1 MRINIVI
8 DDALMETAMQAS
20 QLRTKRETVEL
31 ALQTLIQLRQ
41 QEDLRQWRGKL
52 RWEGDLES
60 MRLDHQPSPGR
71 QP

>member
-1 MRINIVI
+1 MRTNIVI
-8 DDALMETAMQAS
+8 DDALMEAAMQAS

-31 ALQTLIQLRQ
+31 ALKTLIQLRQ

-60 MRLDHQPSPGR
+60 MRLDHEPSQGR
-71 QP
+71 QT